1 MILTPVTAQPGEV
14 GDGRSTP
21 WAVDHPGVAALI
33 CSLVAVVGIVLV
45 VGWLLTQD
53 PAVPQP
59 DILASLRHV
68 VPIVGGAPMVLLGL
82 PAALAFAGASCVTG
96 RELWGGV
103 TGGFI
108 SVVLALVAVVVVLPG
123 GGLAL

>member
-1 MILTPVTAQPGEV
+1 MTAQPGDV

-33 CSLVAVVGIVLV
+33 CSLVAVVGSVLM
-45 VGWLLTQD
+45 VGWLLTQY
-53 PAVPQP
+53 PGAPQP
-59 DILASLRHV
+59 DLLGSLRHV
-68 VPIVGGAPMVLLGL
+68 VPFVGGAPMVLLGL
-82 PAALAFAGASCVTG
+82 PAALAFAGASCATG

-103 TGGFI
+103 AGGFI
-108 SVVLALVAVVVVLPG
+108 SVVLTLVSVVVVLPG